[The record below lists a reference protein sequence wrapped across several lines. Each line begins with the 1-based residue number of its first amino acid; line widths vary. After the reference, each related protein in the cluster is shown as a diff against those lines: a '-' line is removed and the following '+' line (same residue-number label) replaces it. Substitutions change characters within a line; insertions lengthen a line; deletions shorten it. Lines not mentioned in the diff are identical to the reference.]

1 VVDDEES
8 VRRALG
14 RLIRSFG
21 FEAELFASGDA
32 LLASLPVREPQ
43 CVVLDLHM
51 PGIDGFETQ
60 LRLAKAGRGIPVVVV
75 TGHDTPEAHARA
87 LAGGA
92 KAYLRKPVDQRT
104 LFDAI
109 REAVGAPSSP
119 RANGK

>member
-21 FEAELFASGDA
+21 FEAELFASGSA
-32 LLASLPVREPQ
+32 LLASLPAREPD

-60 LRLAKAGRGIPVVVV
+60 LRLAKSGRGIPVVVV
-75 TGHDTPEAHARA
+75 TGHDTPEAHSRA
-87 LAGGA
+87 MASGA

-109 REAVGAPSSP
+109 REAVGWPPASGK
-119 RANGK
+119 NGK